1 MINSYVS
8 FVVSDIDKSTGSL
21 SGANIGAIV
30 GGTLGGIVFV
40 VILVLGVIYIIRQ
53 TSTKEKEDPYLYAI
67 PNDAE
72 MTTMTNNRYTKTHRD
87 KLESSGAHYDLP
99 TY

>member
-8 FVVSDIDKSTGSL
+8 FVVSDIDKSTGSF

-40 VILVLGVIYIIRQ
+40 VYLVLGVIYIIRQ
-53 TSTKEKEDPYLYAI
+53 TSTKEKEDAI

-72 MTTMTNNRYTKTHRD
+72 MTTMTNNRYTKTHRYE
-87 KLESSGAHYDLP
+87 LESSGARYDLP

>member
-8 FVVSDIDKSTGSL
+8 FVVPDIDKSNPSE
-21 SGANIGAIV
+21 ANIGAIV
-30 GGTLGGIVFV
+30 GGTLGGVVFV

-53 TSTKEKEDPYLYAI
+53 TSTKEKEDPYLNAI
-67 PNDAE
+67 PDVAE
-72 MTTMTNNRYTKTHRD
+72 MTTMTNNGYTNSHCD
-87 KLESSGAHYDLP
+87 ELESSGAHYDIP

>member
-8 FVVSDIDKSTGSL
+8 FVVPDIDKSNPSE
-21 SGANIGAIV
+21 ANIGAIV

-53 TSTKEKEDPYLYAI
+53 TSTKEKEDPYLNAI
-67 PNDAE
+67 PDVAE
-72 MTTMTNNRYTKTHRD
+72 MTNNGYTKTHREE
-87 KLESSGAHYDLP
+87 LESSGAHYDLP